1 MFSPSKDKIDDVY
14 ASLRAYLKIEGGGEL
29 NKYLGI
35 ELDRRPDGS
44 IHLRQPY
51 LTQIIRNMIPGMNRS
66 SSKPTPA
73 VKSPPEN
80 K

>member
-1 MFSPSKDKIDDVY
+1 MFSYSKDKFYELYTSLQEDV
-14 ASLRAYLKIEGGGEL
+14 KIEDYVEPK
-29 NKYLGI
+29 KYLGM